1 MSTKAYYSMDIITKI
16 IEDAQKLQLS
26 SANEAETRLKIIDQ
40 ILFEVLKW
48 TRDDVSVETRVSEDG
63 ETTFADY
70 VIKTASTAFII
81 EAKKNWSGIRH
92 KTIR

>member
-1 MSTKAYYSMDIITKI
+1 MDIITKI

-70 VIKTASTAFII
+70 VIKTAGDAANLLI
-81 EAKKNWSGIRH
+81 
-92 KTIR
+92 

>member
-1 MSTKAYYSMDIITKI
+1 MDIITKI

-48 TRDDVSVETRVSEDG
+48 TRDDVSVEIRVSEDV

-70 VIKTASTAFII
+70 VIKTASTAF
-81 EAKKNWSGIRH
+81 
-92 KTIR
+92 